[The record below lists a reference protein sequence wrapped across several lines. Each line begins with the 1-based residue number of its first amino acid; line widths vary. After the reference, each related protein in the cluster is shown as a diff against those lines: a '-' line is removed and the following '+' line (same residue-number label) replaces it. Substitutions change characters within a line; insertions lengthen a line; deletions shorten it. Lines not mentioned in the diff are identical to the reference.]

1 MTFHNLSKTISQ
13 RLSITQLNLS
23 RQCTQILP
31 SISMKF
37 IADENLGVRV
47 PQYLK
52 NLGFDIIWVK
62 EIAPGKADIQILEIA
77 NKEKRVLITQ
87 DKDFGELVF
96 KEKLANAGVI
106 LLRLKDESV
115 KNKKEVLLHLL
126 SSKKDFYGK
135 FTVVKDKK
143 VEVIYH
149 RNHIQKNSQPPNP
162 E

>member
-1 MTFHNLSKTISQ
+1 
-13 RLSITQLNLS
+13 
-23 RQCTQILP
+23 
-31 SISMKF
+31 MKF

-96 KEKLANAGVI
+96 KEKLATAGVI

-149 RNHIQKNSQPPNP
+149 RNHIQKSSQPPNP